1 MLVNNFKLVINDYF
15 IIFFFIQMTTKM
27 ALAKIWQTFSIN
39 FPEDNKIE
47 VVQRLMLQPKNDLL
61 CTLTLN

>member
-1 MLVNNFKLVINDYF
+1 
-15 IIFFFIQMTTKM
+15 MTTKM